1 MKKKR
6 PTKTFDLLQ
15 HCRLDT
21 KCSPIYLLENSK
33 KTQIKKC
40 QVLTCSLLK
49 KKNLQ
54 LPKNFCIDWELTA
67 PKQCLVWNR
76 KSEWHGALHHFM
88 YYIEAY
94 TLHLNKP
101 LNSYIIQSISSK
113 NRQSIR
119 LLQKAL
125 MAKSLFRLIIQ

>member
-1 MKKKR
+1 MKKKTDKDFR
-6 PTKTFDLLQ
+6 STSTLQ
-15 HCRLDT
+15 AWHKMFSNIPPRKLQ
-21 KCSPIYLLENSK
+21 E